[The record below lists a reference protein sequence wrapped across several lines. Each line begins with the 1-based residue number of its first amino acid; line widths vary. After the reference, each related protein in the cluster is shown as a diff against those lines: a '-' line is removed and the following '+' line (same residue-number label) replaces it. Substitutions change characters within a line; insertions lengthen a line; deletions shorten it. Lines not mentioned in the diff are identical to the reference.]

1 MSWKDEASKR
11 IRGFTKEEKEYV
23 CQRTNWKSVWNN
35 ESKQK
40 FWILPIPP
48 KCLYS
53 VCVRGT
59 EMVYSVGYIIIA
71 PNYRGDPKL
80 VDLDV
85 ITMQELQNNF
95 EDKAKNRVIMQS
107 CESRVRSY

>member
-1 MSWKDEASKR
+1 MSWKDEVSKR

-23 CQRTNWKSVWNN
+23 CQRTNWKSVWNK

-40 FWILPIPP
+40 FWILLIPP
-48 KCLYS
+48 KYIYS

-59 EMVYSVGYIIIA
+59 EMVYSADYIIIA

-95 EDKAKNRVIMQS
+95 EDKVKNRVIMQS